1 MRVYTDYKW
10 SVIKMKSFVRVSV
23 CQLFIML
30 YISRMVVNVTY
41 SGHTSDVH
49 SLRYGVVSTL
59 IAFVITLIM
68 VIPVYLMFQTSN
80 CRTVTDNGY
89 LLFKKFG
96 AIIAIIYGLYF
107 LWVLINTLSQFNIM
121 VTNVLNPTA
130 SVFILSLAIV
140 VASMYGAYKGIEA
153 LGRASTIIFIFVVVA
168 LIILLCT
175 LIPKADLLNL
185 EPIRFDN
192 SEDIMQMVI
201 GFIAKNSCIP
211 AMAIL
216 LPFAQ
221 GNTRV
226 GVVWWT
232 VAVYVSTAIIITFI
246 LAVLGD
252 YLQTQVFPVYSL
264 TAVAS
269 LGVTKRLDGLF
280 LGVWTAGMFV
290 KISLFM
296 YLLSACV
303 KRVFGEVIS
312 KWSILISGILV
323 LVASMGISA
332 TEGLFDLIFNKYIFL
347 VITLITAVI
356 IPLFLSCANK
366 IKKIT

>member
-1 MRVYTDYKW
+1 
-10 SVIKMKSFVRVSV
+10 MKSFVRVSV
-23 CQLFIML
+23 WQLFVML

-49 SLRYGVVSTL
+49 SLHYGAVAAL
-59 IAFVITLIM
+59 IALVTTLLM
-68 VIPVYLMFQTSN
+68 VIPVYLMFRTSN
-80 CRTVTDNGY
+80 GRTVTDNSY

-96 AIIAIIYGLYF
+96 AIIAVVYGFYF

-153 LGRASTIIFIFVVVA
+153 LGRASTIIFIFVIAA
-168 LIILLCT
+168 LIILLCS
-175 LIPKADLLNL
+175 LLPKADWLNL
-185 EPIRFDN
+185 EPISFDN
-192 SEDIMQMVI
+192 SEDIMEMVI
-201 GFIAKNSCIP
+201 SFIAKNSCIP

-216 LPFAQ
+216 LPFAK
-221 GNTRV
+221 GNTRS

-290 KISLFM
+290 KMSLFM

-303 KRVFGEVIS
+303 KRIFGEVIS
-312 KWSILISGILV
+312 RWSILISGVLV
-323 LVASMGISA
+323 LAISMGISI
-332 TEGLFDLIFNKYIFL
+332 TEGLFDLVFNKYIFL
-347 VITLITAVI
+347 AITLITAVL
-356 IPLFLSCANK
+356 IPLFLTCVNKVKK
-366 IKKIT
+366 IK

>member
-1 MRVYTDYKW
+1 
-10 SVIKMKSFVRVSV
+10 MKSFVRVSV

-49 SLRYGVVSTL
+49 SLQYGAVAAL
-59 IAFVITLIM
+59 ISLVITLLM
-68 VIPVYLMFQTSN
+68 VIPVYLMFKTN
-80 CRTVTDNGY
+80 NGRTVTDNSY

-130 SVFILSLAIV
+130 SVFILSLAVV

-153 LGRASTIIFIFVVVA
+153 LGRASTIIFIFMVAA
-168 LIILLCT
+168 LIILFCSL
-175 LIPKADLLNL
+175 LPKADLLNL
-185 EPIRFDN
+185 EPINIDN
-192 SEDIMQMVI
+192 SEDIMKTVTNFI
-201 GFIAKNSCIP
+201 GKNFCIP

-216 LPFAQ
+216 LPFAK
-221 GNTRV
+221 GNTRS
-226 GVVWWT
+226 GVVWWV
-232 VAVYVSTAIIITFI
+232 VAVYISTALITILII
-246 LAVLGD
+246 AVLGD

-303 KRVFGEVIS
+303 KRIFGEVIS
-312 KWSILISGILV
+312 RWSILISGVLV
-323 LVASMGISA
+323 LVVSMGISA
-332 TEGLFDLIFNKYIFL
+332 TEGLFDLVFNKYVFL
-347 VITLITAVI
+347 ILTFVTAVV
-356 IPLFLSCANK
+356 IPLFLACVNK
-366 IKKIT
+366 FKKVT

>member
-1 MRVYTDYKW
+1 
-10 SVIKMKSFVRVSV
+10 MKSFVRVSV

-41 SGHTSDVH
+41 SGHTSNVH
-49 SLRYGVVSTL
+49 SLQYGVVASL
-59 IAFVITLIM
+59 IALVITLLM
-68 VIPVYLMFQTSN
+68 VIPVYLMFKTN
-80 CRTVTDNGY
+80 NGRTVTDNSY

-168 LIILLCT
+168 LIILFCL
-175 LIPKADLLNL
+175 LLPKADLLNL
-185 EPIRFDN
+185 EPINIDN
-192 SEDIMQMVI
+192 SEDIMKTVTN
-201 GFIAKNSCIP
+201 FIAKNSCIP

-216 LPFAQ
+216 LPFAK
-221 GNTRV
+221 GNTRW

-232 VAVYVSTAIIITFI
+232 VAVYISTAIIII
-246 LAVLGD
+246 LIIAVLGD

-303 KRVFGEVIS
+303 KRIFGEVIS
-312 KWSILISGILV
+312 RWSILISGVLV
-323 LVASMGISA
+323 LVVSMGISA
-332 TEGLFDLIFNKYIFL
+332 TEGLFALIFNKYIFL
-347 VITLITAVI
+347 ILTLVTAVV
-356 IPLFLSCANK
+356 IPLFLTCVNR
-366 IKKIT
+366 IKKVT

>member
-1 MRVYTDYKW
+1 
-10 SVIKMKSFVRVSV
+10 MKSFVRVSV

-41 SGHTSDVH
+41 SGHTSEVH
-49 SLRYGVVSTL
+49 SLQYGVVAAL
-59 IAFVITLIM
+59 ISLAITLLM
-68 VIPVYLMFQTSN
+68 VIPVYLMFKTN
-80 CRTVTDNGY
+80 NGRTVTDNSY

-130 SVFILSLAIV
+130 SVFILSLAVV

-153 LGRASTIIFIFVVVA
+153 LGRASTIIFIFVIA
-168 LIILLCT
+168 TLIILFCSL
-175 LIPKADLLNL
+175 LPKVNLLNL
-185 EPIRFDN
+185 EPINIDN
-192 SEDIMQMVI
+192 SEDIMKIVTNFM
-201 GFIAKNSCIP
+201 AKNSCIP

-216 LPFAQ
+216 LPFAK
-221 GNTRV
+221 GNTRS
-226 GVVWWT
+226 GVIWWA
-232 VAVYVSTAIIITFI
+232 VAVYISTAVIIVLII
-246 LAVLGD
+246 AVLGD

-303 KRVFGEVIS
+303 KRIFGEAIS
-312 KWSILISGILV
+312 RWSILISGVLV
-323 LVASMGISA
+323 LVISMVISV

-347 VITLITAVI
+347 ILTLVTAVI
-356 IPLFLSCANK
+356 IPLFLACVNK
-366 IKKIT
+366 IKKVT

>member
-1 MRVYTDYKW
+1 
-10 SVIKMKSFVRVSV
+10 MKSFVRVSV

-41 SGHTSDVH
+41 SGHASDIH
-49 SLRYGVVSTL
+49 SLQYGAVAALTAL
-59 IAFVITLIM
+59 LITLLM
-68 VIPVYLMFQTSN
+68 VIPVYLMFRTSN
-80 CRTVTDNGY
+80 GRTVTDNSY

-130 SVFILSLAIV
+130 SVFILSLAV
-140 VASMYGAYKGIEA
+140 VIASMYGAYKGIEA
-153 LGRASTIIFIFVVVA
+153 LGRASTIIFIFVVA
-168 LIILLCT
+168 SLIILFCSL
-175 LIPKADLLNL
+175 LPKADLLNL
-185 EPIRFDN
+185 EPVSIEN
-192 SEDIMQMVI
+192 SEDIMQI
-201 GFIAKNSCIP
+201 ITSFIAKNSCIP

-216 LPFAQ
+216 LPFAK
-221 GNTRV
+221 GNTRS
-226 GVVWWT
+226 GVVWWA
-232 VAVYVSTAIIITFI
+232 VAVYVSTAIIII
-246 LAVLGD
+246 LIIAVLGD

-303 KRVFGEVIS
+303 KRIFGEVIS
-312 KWSILISGILV
+312 RWSILISGVLV
-323 LVASMGISA
+323 LTVSMGISA

-347 VITLITAVI
+347 VLTLVTAVI
-356 IPLFLSCANK
+356 IPLFLTCVNK
-366 IKKIT
+366 IKKVT

>member
-1 MRVYTDYKW
+1 
-10 SVIKMKSFVRVSV
+10 MKSFVRVSV

-49 SLRYGVVSTL
+49 SLQYGAFAAL
-59 IAFVITLIM
+59 ISLVITLLM
-68 VIPVYLMFQTSN
+68 VIPVYLMFKTN
-80 CRTVTDNGY
+80 NGRTVTDNSY

-107 LWVLINTLSQFNIM
+107 LWVLINTLSQFNI
-121 VTNVLNPTA
+121 VITNVLNPTA
-130 SVFILSLAIV
+130 SVFILSLAV
-140 VASMYGAYKGIEA
+140 VVSSMYGAYKGIEA
-153 LGRASTIIFIFVVVA
+153 LGRASTIIFIFVVAA
-168 LIILLCT
+168 LIILVCSL
-175 LIPKADLLNL
+175 LPKADLLNL
-185 EPIRFDN
+185 EFINVND
-192 SEDIMQMVI
+192 SENIIKTVTN
-201 GFIAKNSCIP
+201 FIAKNSCIP

-216 LPFAQ
+216 LPFAK
-221 GNTRV
+221 GNTRS
-226 GVVWWT
+226 GVVWWV
-232 VAVYVSTAIIITFI
+232 VAVYISTAFIIILI
-246 LAVLGD
+246 IAVLGD

-303 KRVFGEVIS
+303 KRIFGEVIS
-312 KWSILISGILV
+312 RWSILISGVLV
-323 LVASMGISA
+323 LVVSMGISA
-332 TEGLFDLIFNKYIFL
+332 TEGLFDLIFNKDIFL
-347 VITLITAVI
+347 ILTLVTAVV
-356 IPLFLSCANK
+356 IPLFLACVNK
-366 IKKIT
+366 IKKVT